1 MCTARAHVPMCMLLR
16 CGHTLFFATDDLLD
30 DMLTFYNAS
39 LGGNLYA
46 YLPLSPILVAFR
58 RRLDERDR
66 HLFFSGSDFHNTRR
80 LSLTERE
87 RERERYPSPTTQQTC
102 CGGVCYS
109 SERAHTHTHIR
120 PGTEEDAAQ
129 ALCLPSIHPPSP
141 LLRTTR
147 RNYMARPSTLPH
159 PRTAWRGG
167 ACRTQW
173 SRCAWGDETKWRDE
187 EK

>member
-1 MCTARAHVPMCMLLR
+1 MHARAHVRMCLMRR
-16 CGHTLFFATDDLLD
+16 CRHTLFFATDDLLD
-30 DMLTFYNAS
+30 DMLTFYNES
-39 LGGNLYA
+39 LPGNLYA

-87 RERERYPSPTTQQTC
+87 REREGDIPPRPHNRPAVEEGATQA
-102 CGGVCYS
+102 
-109 SERAHTHTHIR
+109 RAHTHTHIR

-173 SRCAWGDETKWRDE
+173 SRCAWGDETKWRDK